1 MIDVIKYKHGLGA
14 PASQLPMFLNVM
26 GMACVSLLVRRPA
39 NVAWASLPSWE
50 RHRIA
55 LLALID
61 AASGVCVMHGGCC
74 CAFGGVMLPVQAP
87 GCW

>member
-39 NVAWASLPSWE
+39 NVAWASLPTWE
-50 RHRIA
+50 RHRIV

-61 AASGVCVMHGGCC
+61 AASGVCVMHGEGLR
-74 CAFGGVMLPVQAP
+74 ARKPATPERPILSPY
-87 GCW
+87 

>member
-1 MIDVIKYKHGLGA
+1 MIDLIKYKKGLGA

-39 NVAWASLPSWE
+39 NVPWANLPTWE

-61 AASGVCVMHGGCC
+61 AASGVCVMHG
-74 CAFGGVMLPVQAP
+74 A
-87 GCW
+87 